1 MSSCVCVGSRS
12 RMRKYVALLVSVLL
26 VSCADFGPEDE
37 QGQGKIV
44 GTITEQPTGESV
56 DGAEITVTNS
66 ESTQFAT
73 VVGGTYEATRL
84 RPGGYIVS
92 IDPPSGYELATGTL
106 NNVPVQ
112 IVSDEVRT
120 VNFVL
125 RSATP

>member
-1 MSSCVCVGSRS
+1 MSSCVCVGSRY

-26 VSCADFGPEDE
+26 VACADFGPEEE

-44 GTITEQPTGESV
+44 GTITEQNTGEPV
-56 DGAEITVTNS
+56 NGAEITVRNS
-66 ESTQFAT
+66 EATQFAT

-84 RPGGYIVS
+84 RPGGYLVT
-92 IDPPSGYELATGTL
+92 IDPPSGYELASGTL

-112 IVSDEVRT
+112 IVADETRT